1 VAIGGTCMFV
11 VACMVWDRRV
21 HGRIHPVFLWGGA
34 LLMPSLPL
42 RFALTQSETW
52 LAVARWLT
60 R

>member
-1 VAIGGTCMFV
+1 ML
-11 VACMVWDRRV
+11 WDRRV
-21 HGRIHPVFLWGGA
+21 HGRIHPVFLWGGG
-34 LLMPSLPL
+34 LLMLSLPL